1 MKHTTPQTTPEE
13 VMEAAKR
20 LQERFPAEVRE
31 IRQFKDEVTVVIGNR
46 MAHTIIESL
55 KNDPKLPFDFLVDVT
70 AVDYLDYD
78 DDERYGVVYHLLSL
92 EKNLRI
98 RVTARVDDPE
108 PRIRSISDLWPAANW
123 AEREVFEM
131 FGIIFEGHPNLK
143 RLLTP
148 DYMEGYP
155 LRKDYP
161 TEGLGE
167 RDEFEENAIA
177 PEDVL
182 TPKPVPISG
191 DLN

>member
-1 MKHTTPQTTPEE
+1 MQHTPPED

-20 LQERFPAEVRE
+20 LQEKFPEDVRE
-31 IRQFKDEVTVVIGNR
+31 IRQFKDEVTVVIGNER
-46 MAHTIIESL
+46 AHTILESL
-55 KNDPKLPFDFLVDVT
+55 KTDPKLPFDFFVDMT

-78 DDERYGVVYHLLSL
+78 DEERYGVVYHLLSF
-92 EKNLRI
+92 EKNRRI

-108 PRIRSISDLWPAANW
+108 PRIRSMSDLWVSANW
-123 AEREVFEM
+123 PERECYEM

-148 DYMEGYP
+148 VNMEGYP

-161 TEGLGE
+161 VEGLGE
-167 RDEFEENAIA
+167 RDDFDEMAIS
-177 PEDVL
+177 PEDVM
-182 TPKPVPISG
+182 TPKPEPLSG